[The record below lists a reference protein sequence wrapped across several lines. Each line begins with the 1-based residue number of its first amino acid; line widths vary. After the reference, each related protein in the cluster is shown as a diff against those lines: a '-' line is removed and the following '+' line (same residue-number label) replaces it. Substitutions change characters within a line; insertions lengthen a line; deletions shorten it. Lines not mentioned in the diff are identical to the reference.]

1 MVNTDF
7 NEYTFLSQDF
17 FSCLI
22 VTYKILKM

>member
-7 NEYTFLSQDF
+7 NENTFLSQDF

-22 VTYKILKM
+22 ATYKILKT